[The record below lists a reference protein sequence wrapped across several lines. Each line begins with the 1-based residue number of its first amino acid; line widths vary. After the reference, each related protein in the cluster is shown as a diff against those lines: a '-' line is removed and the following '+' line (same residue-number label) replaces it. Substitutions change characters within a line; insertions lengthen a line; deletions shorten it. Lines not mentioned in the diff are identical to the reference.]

1 MTIFILLVNPHS
13 IIRNM
18 AINLTSSNDPIILQT
33 LSNLLNTA
41 AKDVELAC
49 SQGKCLKVH
58 RRILTTYSPYFRSR
72 LDACKEPEITIC
84 FSGVHV
90 CDRGLTGVHVHM

>member
-1 MTIFILLVNPHS
+1 M
-13 IIRNM
+13 
-18 AINLTSSNDPIILQT
+18 
-33 LSNLLNTA
+33 LLNIFVFFF

-58 RRILTTYSPYFRSR
+58 RRVLTIYFPYFRSR

-84 FSGVHV
+84 FPGVPV
-90 CDRGLTGVHVHM
+90 CDGGLAGVHVHR